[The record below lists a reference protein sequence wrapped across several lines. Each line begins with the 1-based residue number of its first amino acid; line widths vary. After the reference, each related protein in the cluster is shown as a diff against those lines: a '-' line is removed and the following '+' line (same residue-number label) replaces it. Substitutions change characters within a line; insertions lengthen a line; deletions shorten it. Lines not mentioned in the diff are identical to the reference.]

1 VLTRSIARAV
11 ALAATVLAAAWAA
24 VLIVVGGFEI
34 QIGSWRLSSHQPMR
48 PILWGTLP
56 LAMFVWANGVRRTAD
71 SCRQVLERL
80 NHTVVA
86 IGLALAVLRLL
97 SAVRRVVVPADSCFR
112 RGRS

>member
-56 LAMFVWANGVRRTAD
+56 LAIVSSTAA
-71 SCRQVLERL
+71 SPQP
-80 NHTVVA
+80 HH
-86 IGLALAVLRLL
+86 
-97 SAVRRVVVPADSCFR
+97 
-112 RGRS
+112 GRAH